1 MDQHNLQNQ
10 QLNQI
15 HQLNASAEI
24 NEPAHT
30 KQAHNNDKK
39 VLSSTSEEIHR
50 EEAKK
55 NSYIADLDDA
65 LQYQEIME

>member
-1 MDQHNLQNQ
+1 MMDPVQAAQHKPSNR
-10 QLNQI
+10 
-15 HQLNASAEI
+15 
-24 NEPAHT
+24 
-30 KQAHNNDKK
+30 NDKK
-39 VLSSTSEEIHR
+39 VLSSASEEILR